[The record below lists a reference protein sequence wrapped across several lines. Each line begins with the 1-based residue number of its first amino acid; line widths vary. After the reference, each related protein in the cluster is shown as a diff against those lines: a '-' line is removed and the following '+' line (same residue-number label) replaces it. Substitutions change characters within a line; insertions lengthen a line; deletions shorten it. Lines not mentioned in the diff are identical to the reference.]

1 MADSTSIQSAPL
13 PRTHVIGWSWA
24 FASQGGQI
32 IVQAASFLLLAKSLP
47 VRDLGAFVGICAVT
61 SILTPFAAMGTVNT
75 LIKHVSRQSEQMAER
90 WNNAVSASFW
100 FGLLASLVAAV
111 ACRLL
116 LPKSVPT
123 YAIVALI
130 FTELLAW
137 RWTQL
142 IGMTLQGLHEI
153 DRKSQLEMLVICAR
167 AGATLTFFLLS
178 ARHRTMATWLAIYCG
193 TGVLVAGVSMWRS
206 VVRFGR
212 PNLRRLPRAEELKE
226 GFGFV
231 LSPLTQTVN
240 NDADKFLL
248 ARLADLSTTAVYGTA
263 YRILS
268 AAFVPV
274 QALLTVTYPQFFRQ
288 GRHGIRQASRLATA
302 WLPGALLYS
311 SAAGVVL
318 FLCAPVVVK
327 ILGPG
332 YAETVSI
339 LRWLAVL
346 PALKSVQFFCA
357 DSLTGADFQSL
368 RVAVQ
373 SLVAVTNI
381 LLNVVLIPQHGWWG
395 AVAATLISDTLL
407 AFLLAAC
414 VIRLHNREQISDQE
428 LACPGP

>member
-1 MADSTSIQSAPL
+1 
-13 PRTHVIGWSWA
+13 
-24 FASQGGQI
+24 
-32 IVQAASFLLLAKSLP
+32 
-47 VRDLGAFVGICAVT
+47 
-61 SILTPFAAMGTVNT
+61 
-75 LIKHVSRQSEQMAER
+75 
-90 WNNAVSASFW
+90 
-100 FGLLASLVAAV
+100 
-111 ACRLL
+111 
-116 LPKSVPT
+116 
-123 YAIVALI
+123 
-130 FTELLAW
+130 
-137 RWTQL
+137 
-142 IGMTLQGLHEI
+142 
-153 DRKSQLEMLVICAR
+153 MLVLCAR
-167 AGATLTFFLLS
+167 AGAVLTFFLLS
-178 ARHRTMATWLAIYCG
+178 ARHRTLATWLAIYCG
-193 TGVLVAGVSMWRS
+193 TGVLVAGLSMWRS
-206 VVRFGR
+206 VVRFGM
-212 PNLRRLPRAEELKE
+212 PDLRRLPRAEELKE

-274 QALLTVTYPQFFRQ
+274 QALLTVTYPHFFRQ
-288 GRHGIRQASRLATA
+288 GRNGIRHASRLAAT

-311 SAAGVVL
+311 SAAGVAL

-368 RVAVQ
+368 RVAMQ
-373 SLVAVTNI
+373 SLVAITNI

-395 AVAATLISDTLL
+395 AVAATLFSDTLL

-414 VIRLHNREQISDQE
+414 VIRLHNREQRSDQE
-428 LACPGP
+428 LAWPGP